1 MSWSR
6 KGQFAAGSIIALF
19 LAIALL
25 FALLGRGPGW
35 RPSSSKPQLLLLT
48 SLPIVFPEGFTLKGP
63 KSPVLERLEEEYRV
77 FPISVADR
85 QSLRGHKILLM
96 AQPQAQ
102 PAAVLV
108 QLDQWVRTGGHVLLL
123 ADPALEWPSE
133 RPFGDPLR
141 PPPAYPD
148 TGLLA
153 HWGLRLYA
161 PAGFGSKSLD
171 VTGEHIRTAAPGEL
185 AATSGDC
192 EVESGGLEARC
203 RIGRGKAVVIA
214 DADFLD
220 SDRFGAANLD
230 LLMSELGDLRR

>member
-1 MSWSR
+1 MTWSR
-6 KGQFAAGSIIALF
+6 KGQLAAASIIALIVAIGALF
-19 LAIALL
+19 AIA
-25 FALLGRGPGW
+25 GRGPGW
-35 RPSSSKPQLLLLT
+35 HPSASRPQLLLLT

-63 KSPVLERLEEEYRV
+63 KSPVLERLEEDFRV

-85 QSLRGHKILLM
+85 SSLRGHKILLM

-102 PAAVLV
+102 PASVLV
-108 QLDQWVRTGGHVLLL
+108 QLDQWVRGGGKVLLL

-141 PPPAYPD
+141 PPPAFAD

-161 PAGFGSKSLD
+161 PAGFGVASVD
-171 VTGEHIRTAAPGEL
+171 AGGHHIRTAAPGAL
-185 AATSGDC
+185 AATSPDC
-192 EVESGGLEARC
+192 TVDSGGLEARC
-203 RIGRGKAVVIA
+203 RIGRGTAIVVA

-220 SDRFGAANLD
+220 SDRFGSTNLD
-230 LLMSELGDLRR
+230 LLMSELDALKP